1 MAEEKKMSKGQRRYA
16 HSNKIGE
23 KKKKPGEPNAEK
35 KEASSEGA
43 DGKMMKKDA
52 QGTPTASEK
61 MSDSSPGAA
70 PKADVMAGTDGIAV
84 RHGAERD
91 EMAARHA
98 KEAHQMHD
106 RHAKEHEAMIKKH
119 QGDMQSSDILRAGG
133 GEMQSGEAA
142 TGVATAGQ

>member
-1 MAEEKKMSKGQRRYA
+1 MAEEKKSKGARRYG
-16 HSNKIGE
+16 NPPKIKDKG
-23 KKKKPGEPNAEK
+23 KPGEANAEA
-35 KEASSEGA
+35 KEKSSEGGDSKLAGKAGDAPSSSNKMDA
-43 DGKMMKKDA
+43 DN
-52 QGTPTASEK
+52 
-61 MSDSSPGAA
+61 PGSA

-119 QGDMQSSDILRAGG
+119 QGDMQSSDITRSGA
-133 GEMQSGEAA
+133 EMQDSEAG